1 MDKLEITFNARI
13 PHDNGV
19 DGRATSIEFTTS
31 SVDEV
36 IRQFNKFLILND
48 WDVQVGNSHA

>member
-1 MDKLEITFNARI
+1 MQKLEITFNARV
-13 PHDNGV
+13 PYD
-19 DGRATSIEFTTS
+19 DDETGRATIVMFTTG

-48 WDVQVGNSHA
+48 WDVQVENPSA

>member
-1 MDKLEITFNARI
+1 MQKLEITFNARV
-13 PHDNGV
+13 PYDA
-19 DGRATSIEFTTS
+19 DETGRATSIEFTTG

>member
-1 MDKLEITFNARI
+1 MQKLEITFNARV
-13 PHDNGV
+13 PYDA
-19 DGRATSIEFTTS
+19 DETGRATSIEFTTG

-48 WDVQVGNSHA
+48 WDVQVENPHA